1 MDDLTAPRI
10 EPLAQDIDPDKQ
22 FPKKGPSRKRENT
35 EKQAPPSP
43 SVESDVPVDDLHQID
58 ELA

>member
-10 EPLAQDIDPDKQ
+10 EPLGQSVDPDKQ
-22 FPKKGPSRKRENT
+22 LLKKGPPRKRET
-35 EKQAPPSP
+35 PEKQAPSP
-43 SVESDVPVDDLHQID
+43 SVESDDPVENIHQID

>member
-10 EPLAQDIDPDKQ
+10 EPLGQSTDHEAYP
-22 FPKKGPSRKRENT
+22 PRKRPATKRET
-35 EKQAPPSP
+35 PEKSSPLPPLI
-43 SVESDVPVDDLHQID
+43 ESDDKIEDIHQID